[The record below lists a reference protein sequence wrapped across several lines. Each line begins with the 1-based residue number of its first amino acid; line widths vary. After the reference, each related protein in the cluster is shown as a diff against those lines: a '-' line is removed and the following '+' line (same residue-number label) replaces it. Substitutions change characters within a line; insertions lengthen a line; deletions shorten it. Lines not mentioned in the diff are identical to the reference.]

1 MSGPSSRVFWFC
13 LGLGFVLG
21 ACGSSSNDRPDAPA
35 GGDAAGGDANGD
47 AAHDAGND
55 GSSTTFDWPTCGA
68 GTFDGNLLYYGT
80 LVAVASDGTV
90 FHDEFDGGE
99 DYIARFRPNQPP
111 EHTWAHVGTA
121 ATGAIALTVDPHG
134 TPYALISDRTTT
146 QLVRIDNGSAVP
158 IGAAVA
164 ATSGPTALAVS
175 PDGIVVEATFTGL
188 YRVDATTGARTSIS
202 APVQFDELYFVD
214 TRTARGVTYDHGLVE
229 VRFDANLTTS
239 TYSTI
244 FPFTTIALQVTG
256 VDMTGRPYAIIHE
269 SSKDELVRFDPTFT
283 TRETL
288 YSYPTVPIALGRFA
302 FGRGALRCDV
312 LIAGFSI
319 AHVTAGNSPA
329 VP

>member
-1 MSGPSSRVFWFC
+1 MSLPSSPSLYLSIVVGC
-13 LGLGFVLG
+13 ALGCGSPSNDKPDALG
-21 ACGSSSNDRPDAPA
+21 ADA
-35 GGDAAGGDANGD
+35 GGDAHGD
-47 AAHDAGND
+47 AAQDANSD
-55 GSSTTFDWPTCGA
+55 GSSTTFEWPTCGT
-68 GTFDGNLLYYGT
+68 GTFDQTLLAYGT

-99 DYIARFRPNQPP
+99 DYIARFRPGQAP

-146 QLVRIDNGSAVP
+146 QLVRIDNGTAVP
-158 IGAAVA
+158 LGASVA
-164 ATSGPTALAVS
+164 ATSGPTALAVT

-188 YRVDATTGARTSIS
+188 YRVDAATGARTQIS

-229 VRFDANLTTS
+229 VRFDATMTTS

-283 TRETL
+283 TREIL

-319 AHVTAGNSPA
+319 SHVTAGDTPA